1 MDRAVQWEKR
11 SGTTFESTKTALVHF
26 TRTASR
32 SGNALV
38 IVKGKTIALIPTAK
52 ILSVVLDLRL

>member
-1 MDRAVQWEKR
+1 M
-11 SGTTFESTKTALVHF
+11 TALVHF
-26 TRTASR
+26 TKIASKL
-32 SGNALV
+32 SNALV